1 MHIMQS
7 RRHFLANASLAA
19 TASVVGGRIPLADD
33 GPPETTTIRLNWYP
47 NICLAPGFISEDL
60 LRAEGFTDVRY
71 VRDPDLPNDAVARGE
86 IDFDF
91 DTAAWVV
98 AHLDAGEQILALSGV
113 HSGCYELF
121 AHEPIRAISDLK
133 DKKLSTYQ
141 LGKSGHLLLSV
152 IAAEVGLDP
161 HKDIEWVTS
170 PTAMELFAE
179 GKVDAFLG
187 FPPEPQELRARKIG
201 RVILSMATDQ
211 PWSQYL
217 CCIAYGN
224 RDFVRAHPIATKRF
238 LRAILKAADICATA
252 PDRAA
257 HQLVDRGFTP
267 RYDFALQT
275 LTELPYDRWR
285 EFDPADSMRF
295 YGLRLHEVGMIKSS
309 PNAILAEGTDWR
321 FLNELKRELKA

>member
-1 MHIMQS
+1 
-7 RRHFLANASLAA
+7 
-19 TASVVGGRIPLADD
+19 
-33 GPPETTTIRLNWYP
+33 
-47 NICLAPGFISEDL
+47 
-60 LRAEGFTDVRY
+60 
-71 VRDPDLPNDAVARGE
+71 
-86 IDFDF
+86 
-91 DTAAWVV
+91 
-98 AHLDAGEQILALSGV
+98 V

-133 DKKLSTYQ
+133 GKKLGIYE
-141 LGKSGHLLLSV
+141 LGNSGHLLVSV
-152 IAAEVGLDP
+152 IAAQVGLDP

-170 PTAMELFAE
+170 PTAVELFEE
-179 GKVDAFLG
+179 GKVDAFLA
-187 FPPEPQELRARKIG
+187 FPPEPQQLRARKIG
-201 RVILSMATDQ
+201 RVVLNMTLDQ

-224 RDFVRAHPIATKRF
+224 RDFVRAHPVATKRF

-252 PDRAA
+252 PEMAA
-257 HQLVDRGFTP
+257 QQLVDRGFTQ

-295 YGLRLHEVGMIKSS
+295 YALRLHEVGMIKSS
-309 PNAILAEGTDWR
+309 PNAIIAEGTDWR

>member
-1 MHIMQS
+1 MQIRQS
-7 RRHFLANASLAA
+7 RRDFLTALSASAAWVLSARTSLA
-19 TASVVGGRIPLADD
+19 DE

-71 VRDPDLPNDAVARGE
+71 IRDLPFDAVARGD

-98 AHLDAGEQILALSGV
+98 SHLDAGEPILALSGV
-113 HSGCYELF
+113 HSGCFELF

-133 DKKLSTYQ
+133 GKKLGIYQ
-141 LGKSGHLLLSV
+141 FGKSGHLLLSV
-152 IAAEVGLDP
+152 IAAQVGLDP
-161 HKDIEWVTS
+161 HNDIEWVTS

-187 FPPEPQELRARKIG
+187 HPPEPQELRARKIG
-201 RVILSMATDQ
+201 RVILNMTLDQ

-217 CCIAYGN
+217 CCITYGN
-224 RDFVRAHPIATKRF
+224 SDFVHANPIATKRF
-238 LRAILKAADICATA
+238 LRAILKAADICAMQ
-252 PDRAA
+252 PERAA
-257 HQLVDRGFTP
+257 QQLVDGGFTQ
-267 RYDFALQT
+267 RYDFALQL

-285 EFDPADSMRF
+285 EFDAADAMRF
-295 YGLRLHEVGMIKSS
+295 YALRLHEVGMIKSS
-309 PNAILAEGTDWR
+309 PNALLAEGTDWR
-321 FLNELKRELKA
+321 FLNDLKRELKA